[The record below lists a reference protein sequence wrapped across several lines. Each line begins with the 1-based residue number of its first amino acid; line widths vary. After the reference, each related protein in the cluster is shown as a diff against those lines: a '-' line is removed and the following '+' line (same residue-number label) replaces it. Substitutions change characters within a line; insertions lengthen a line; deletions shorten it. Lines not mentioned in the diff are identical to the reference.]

1 MATVVLAHGN
11 AARTYITQEAAANTT
26 RISTAAA
33 LQAYGRVRDSLSLDN
48 NDAMLEYIWMD
59 QLASTAARNGTQ
71 LLVGVDPSTYIAGRG

>member
-1 MATVVLAHGN
+1 MLAHGN
-11 AARTYITQEAAANTT
+11 AAKTYISQEAQANTT

-33 LQAYGRVRDSLSLDN
+33 LQAYGTVRRSLKLED